1 MARKAAE
8 SNYSKFKEDSAKSEI
23 NKEKT
28 IIDISLR
35 LERAQTERQQYELE
49 LSKTKDALIRQD
61 QISAGRIQTL
71 EEQLARCQSLYT
83 ELDESTRI
91 QIENLQNDK
100 AIELGEIQKK
110 YELALRKKDE
120 SIRTLMKDIDNLK
133 G

>member
-61 QISAGRIQTL
+61 QI
-71 EEQLARCQSLYT
+71 
-83 ELDESTRI
+83 
-91 QIENLQNDK
+91 
-100 AIELGEIQKK
+100 
-110 YELALRKKDE
+110 
-120 SIRTLMKDIDNLK
+120 
-133 G
+133 